1 LYGLEDLFLSLP
13 ETITEFQI
21 QNRTKNNVNIT
32 IPEDIG
38 RFKNLDMIM
47 LDNCVSSIPD
57 SVCTL
62 PKLRFLS
69 LVNNPNLTSIPD
81 CIADLPSILFL
92 NLKNS
97 ENVVIPE
104 KIKEKGANL
113 GGNMWDLGE

>member
-1 LYGLEDLFLSLP
+1 
-13 ETITEFQI
+13 
-21 QNRTKNNVNIT
+21 
-32 IPEDIG
+32 
-38 RFKNLDMIM
+38 MIM

-57 SVCTL
+57 SICTL

-104 KIKEKGANL
+104 KIKEKGVNL